1 MNFKTLFKFIN
12 LFVFQVSILGVFF
25 SFFFFLSKIF
35 DALDYRKKNGFLY
48 LEEIHIFISIFLIKT
63 EK

>member
-25 SFFFFLSKIF
+25 SFFFFYLKFLMLWIIE
-35 DALDYRKKNGFLY
+35 KKNGFLY